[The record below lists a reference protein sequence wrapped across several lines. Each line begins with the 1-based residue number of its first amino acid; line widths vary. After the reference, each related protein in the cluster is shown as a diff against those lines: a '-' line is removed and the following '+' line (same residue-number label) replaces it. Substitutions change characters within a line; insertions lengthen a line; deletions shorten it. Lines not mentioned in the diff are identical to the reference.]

1 MNSSSNF
8 VSQQEPARGEARAS
22 SMNGSG
28 AGGAAAQQQTIMGF
42 AEPVPMLAQ
51 ARFSKTFGVDH
62 DVDVE
67 IGMET
72 ADVHFEMKG
81 MESLNRN
88 FCPDAKYLKVG
99 ACLPCPCARASVPLR
114 RPTPAPLLTGNM
126 HPSLIQ
132 TSLRVCSTA
141 AFWSTGCA
149 KSGTSFTCSRPPCT
163 LRSCT
168 WTACSSWSRYPKAGS
183 S

>member
-22 SMNGSG
+22 SMNGSS
-28 AGGAAAQQQTIMGF
+28 AGGAAAQQQSIMGF

-88 FCPDAKYLKVG
+88 FCPDATLLNG
-99 ACLPCPCARASVPLR
+99 NLNRNFCMETSATATRAS
-114 RPTPAPLLTGNM
+114 ALT
-126 HPSLIQ
+126 S
-132 TSLRVCSTA
+132 S
-141 AFWSTGCA
+141 
-149 KSGTSFTCSRPPCT
+149 SFRHRFSQP
-163 LRSCT
+163 
-168 WTACSSWSRYPKAGS
+168 
-183 S
+183 